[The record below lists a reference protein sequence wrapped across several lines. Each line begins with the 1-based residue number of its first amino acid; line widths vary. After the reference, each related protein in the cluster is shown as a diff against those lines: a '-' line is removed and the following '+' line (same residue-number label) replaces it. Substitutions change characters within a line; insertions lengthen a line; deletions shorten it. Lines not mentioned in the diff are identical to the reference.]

1 MQLNKSIFL
10 LILLAGTFVSAQ
22 ISFKAIPDKTSARVG
37 ERIQLSF
44 IITTS
49 QDLDFEQVTFPSFSG
64 FQMIGRNVGQNFSYT
79 NGRMTKQFMET
90 VILVPQKKGK
100 YTVSG
105 GSVMVD
111 GKKYQSNSV
120 TFNISEAAPK
130 TKVQDSQLVFMEVIL
145 DKNKVY
151 PNEHINAEIKLYAKS
166 FDVLRRRSD
175 LDVPGMSDFQVRE
188 ISKNKDRDFEQ
199 EMINNQV
206 YISESIAEYQLTP
219 KSTGELVIPAFALR
233 VAIPIDMFDERVVQ
247 VRSNHR
253 SIDVVDFPA
262 NAPSIFKGAVGDF
275 RLISHLDKNDVNTK
289 ESVNYEIELIGEGN
303 FSSIILPKIDAPK
316 DLEVYPS
323 KTRNSFQTTSSGEK
337 GKIVDRYVM
346 VPQYGGVFNIPEIK
360 FCYFN
365 PKTEKYITI
374 TSDAQ
379 ELKVI
384 GETKQEALS
393 NIEIAK
399 SDSIQQDS
407 TNSQKSILP
416 EIPAE
421 ISNIFKKPKNDLS
434 VDKQESSGSN
444 SWWYAGLA
452 LPLIAGLVW
461 FFAFRKPKDDKEDLI
476 KDAAINSIN
485 LKSKLKSDLKDLKLA
500 QQSHDKESFLRK
512 ANEILNDIVV
522 IKAGEPKLYDV
533 IEAKNILSSQVSNDY
548 ASRWEKFYN
557 DIQSMS
563 YGMATNG
570 LDLQV
575 KYVVIEDLVKESLK

>member
-1 MQLNKSIFL
+1 MQLDKSIFL
-10 LILLAGTFVSAQ
+10 LILFAGTFVSAQ
-22 ISFKAIPDKTSARVG
+22 ISFKAVPDKTSARVG

-49 QDLDFEQVTFPSFSG
+49 QDLDFEQVTFPSFTG

-105 GSVMVD
+105 GYVIVD

-151 PNEHINAEIKLYAKS
+151 PNENINAEIKLYAKS
-166 FDVLRRRSD
+166 FDALRRRSD
-175 LDVPGMSDFQVRE
+175 LEVPGMSDFQVRE
-188 ISKNKDRDFEQ
+188 VSKNKDRDFEQ

-219 KSTGELVIPAFALR
+219 KSTGELVIPAFTLR

-262 NAPSIFKGAVGDF
+262 NAPAIFKGAVGDF
-275 RLISHLDKNDVNTK
+275 RLLSHLDKNDVNTK

-303 FSSIILPKIDAPK
+303 FSSIILPKIDVPK

-393 NIEIAK
+393 NKEIAK
-399 SDSIQQDS
+399 TDSIQQDS
-407 TNSQKSILP
+407 AKSEKSILP

-444 SWWYAGLA
+444 SWWYAGLG
-452 LPLIAGLVW
+452 LPLIAALLW
-461 FFAFRKPKDDKEDLI
+461 FFTFRKPKDDQEDQI
-476 KDAAINSIN
+476 KDAAINSLN
-485 LKSKLKSDLKDLKLA
+485 LKSKLRSDLKDLQVA
-500 QQSHDKESFLRK
+500 QKNQDKESFLRK

-522 IKAGEPKLYDV
+522 KKAGEHKIYDV
-533 IEAKNILSSQVSNDY
+533 NEASSILSNQVSNDF
-548 ASRWEKFYN
+548 ASRWEKLYN
-557 DIQSMS
+557 DVQSMS
-563 YGMATNG
+563 YGMASNG
-570 LDLQV
+570 MDLEG
-575 KYVVIEDLVKESLK
+575 KYDALENLVKESLK